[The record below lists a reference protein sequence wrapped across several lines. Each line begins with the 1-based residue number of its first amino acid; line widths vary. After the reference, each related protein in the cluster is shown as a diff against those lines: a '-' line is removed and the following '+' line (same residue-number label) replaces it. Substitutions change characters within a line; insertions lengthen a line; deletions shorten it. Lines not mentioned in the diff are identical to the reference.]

1 MTIPFVKYQG
11 TGNDFVLIDNRTG
24 AWQDYLAMQVP
35 QHFAGERELVAHIC
49 HRRLGIGADGLMLLQ
64 NKEGFHFEMV
74 YFNSD
79 GGLSSMCGNGG
90 RCIAAWAFSLGLG
103 DDSLQFWAPDG
114 THEARKTNDGKG
126 IALNMNPVSLVQ
138 QINTN
143 DWELNTGSP
152 HYVSFQDNNIQQL
165 ALVDWAKNI
174 RYNEPYTNQGIN
186 VNAVNILDEN
196 TISMRTYE
204 RGVEDETLSCGTG
217 VCAAAI
223 SFVQRSGMQLNPFES
238 GQPQTEANS
247 NQVQNHL
254 IEVITPGGTLQVS
267 LQRDQNN
274 YDHIVLIGP
283 ATFVF
288 QGQL

>member
-1 MTIPFVKYQG
+1 
-11 TGNDFVLIDNRTG
+11 
-24 AWQDYLAMQVP
+24 
-35 QHFAGERELVAHIC
+35 
-49 HRRLGIGADGLMLLQ
+49 
-64 NKEGFHFEMV
+64 
-74 YFNSD
+74 
-79 GGLSSMCGNGG
+79 MCGNGG

-126 IALNMNPVSLVQ
+126 IALNMNPVSRVQ

-174 RYNEPYTNQGIN
+174 RYNEPYTNLGIN

-238 GQPQTEANS
+238 GQPHTEANS
-247 NQVQNHL
+247 NEVQNHL

-274 YDHIVLIGP
+274 YNHIVLIGP

>member
-24 AWQDYLAMQVP
+24 AWQDYLAMHVP
-35 QHFAGERELVAHIC
+35 QEFATEKDLVAHIC
-49 HRRLGIGADGLMLLQ
+49 HRKFGIGADGLMLLQ

-238 GQPQTEANS
+238 GQPHTEANS
-247 NQVQNHL
+247 NEVQNHL

-267 LQRDQNN
+267 LQRHQNN
-274 YDHIVLIGP
+274 YNHIVLIGP

>member
-126 IALNMNPVSLVQ
+126 IALNMNPVSRVQ

-174 RYNEPYTNQGIN
+174 RYNEPYTNLGIN

-223 SFVQRSGMQLNPFES
+223 SFVQRS
-238 GQPQTEANS
+238 QPHTEANT

-254 IEVITPGGTLQVS
+254 IEVNTPGGTLQVS

-274 YDHIVLIGP
+274 YNHIVLIGP

>member
-35 QHFAGERELVAHIC
+35 LQFATEKDLVAHIC

-126 IALNMNPVSLVQ
+126 IALNMNPVSRVQ

-174 RYNEPYTNQGIN
+174 RYNEPYTNLGIN

-238 GQPQTEANS
+238 GQPHTEANS
-247 NQVQNHL
+247 NEVQNHL

>member
-35 QHFAGERELVAHIC
+35 LQFATEKDLVAHIC
-49 HRRLGIGADGLMLLQ
+49 HRKFGIGADGLMLLQ

-114 THEARKTNDGKG
+114 THEAKKTNDGKG
-126 IALNMNPVSLVQ
+126 IALNMNPVSRVQ

-174 RYNEPYTNQGIN
+174 RYNEPYTNLGIN

-238 GQPQTEANS
+238 GQPHTEANS

-254 IEVITPGGTLQVS
+254 IEVNTPGGTLQVS

-274 YDHIVLIGP
+274 YNHIVLIGP

>member
-126 IALNMNPVSLVQ
+126 IALNMNPVSRVQ

-152 HYVSFQDNNIQQL
+152 HYVSFQDHNIQQL

-174 RYNEPYTNQGIN
+174 RYNEPYNNMGIN

-238 GQPQTEANS
+238 GKPHTEANS
-247 NQVQNHL
+247 NEVQNHL

-274 YDHIVLIGP
+274 YNHIVLIGP

>member
-1 MTIPFVKYQG
+1 MTIQFVKYQG

-35 QHFAGERELVAHIC
+35 QHFAGERDLVAQIC

-114 THEARKTNDGKG
+114 THEARKTNDGNG

-174 RYNEPYTNQGIN
+174 RYNEPYTNLGIN
-186 VNAVNILDEN
+186 VNAVNILDKN
-196 TISMRTYE
+196 RISMRTYE

-223 SFVQRSGMQLNPFES
+223 SFVQRS
-238 GQPQTEANS
+238 QPQTEANS
-247 NQVQNHL
+247 NEAQNHL
-254 IEVITPGGTLQVS
+254 IQVITPGGTLQVS

-274 YDHIVLIGP
+274 YNHIVLIGP

>member
-35 QHFAGERELVAHIC
+35 QEFATEKDLVAHIC

-126 IALNMNPVSLVQ
+126 IALNMNPVSRVQ

-223 SFVQRSGMQLNPFES
+223 SFVQRS
-238 GQPQTEANS
+238 QPETEANS
-247 NQVQNHL
+247 NEVQNHL

>member
-35 QHFAGERELVAHIC
+35 LQFATEKDLVAHIC

-126 IALNMNPVSLVQ
+126 IALNMNPVSRVQ

-152 HYVSFQDNNIQQL
+152 HYVSFQDNDIQQL

-174 RYNEPYTNQGIN
+174 RYNEPYTNLGIN

-238 GQPQTEANS
+238 GQPHTEANT

-254 IEVITPGGTLQVS
+254 IEVNTPGGTLQVS

-274 YDHIVLIGP
+274 YNHIVLIGP

>member
-174 RYNEPYTNQGIN
+174 RYNEPYTNLGIN

-223 SFVQRSGMQLNPFES
+223 SFVQRS
-238 GQPQTEANS
+238 QPHTEANS
-247 NQVQNHL
+247 NEVQNHL

>member
-1 MTIPFVKYQG
+1 MTLNFVKYQG

-24 AWQDYLAMQVP
+24 AWQAYLAIQVP
-35 QHFAGERELVAHIC
+35 QQFATEKDLVAHLC
-49 HRRLGIGADGLMLLQ
+49 HRKFGVGADGLMLLQ
-64 NKEGFHFEMV
+64 NKEGFDFEMV

-103 DDSLQFWAPDG
+103 DDTLRFWAPDG

-126 IALNMNPVSLVQ
+126 IALNMNPVSQVQ

-174 RYNEPYTNQGIN
+174 RYNEPYTNLGIN

-196 TISMRTYE
+196 KISMRTYE

-223 SFVQRSGMQLNPFES
+223 SFVHRSGMALNPAES
-238 GQPQTEANS
+238 GQPQTEATG

-254 IEVITPGGTLQVS
+254 IEVITPGGVLQVS
-267 LQRDQNN
+267 LQRHHNN
-274 YDHIVLIGP
+274 YNNIVLIGP

>member
-35 QHFAGERELVAHIC
+35 LQFATEKDLVAHIC

-223 SFVQRSGMQLNPFES
+223 SFVQRS
-238 GQPQTEANS
+238 QPHTEANS
-247 NQVQNHL
+247 NEVQNHL

>member
-35 QHFAGERELVAHIC
+35 QDFATEKDLVAHIC

-126 IALNMNPVSLVQ
+126 IALNMNPVSRVQ
-138 QINTN
+138 QINRN

-152 HYVSFQDNNIQQL
+152 HYVSFQDHNIQQL

-223 SFVQRSGMQLNPFES
+223 SFVQRSGMQLKPVES
-238 GQPQTEANS
+238 SQPQTEANS
-247 NQVQNHL
+247 NEVQNHL

-267 LQRDQNN
+267 LHRDQNN
-274 YDHIVLIGP
+274 YNHIVLIGP

>member
-35 QHFAGERELVAHIC
+35 QEFATEKDLVAHIC

-90 RCIAAWAFSLGLG
+90 RCIAAWAFSLGMG

-126 IALNMNPVSLVQ
+126 IALNMNPVSRVQ

-223 SFVQRSGMQLNPFES
+223 SFVQRS
-238 GQPQTEANS
+238 QPHTEANS
-247 NQVQNHL
+247 NEVQNHL

-274 YDHIVLIGP
+274 YNHIVLIGP

>member
-35 QHFAGERELVAHIC
+35 LQFATEKDLVAHIC

-126 IALNMNPVSLVQ
+126 IALNMNPVSRVQ

-174 RYNEPYTNQGIN
+174 RYNEPYTNLGIN

-238 GQPQTEANS
+238 GQPHTEANT

-254 IEVITPGGTLQVS
+254 IEVNTPGGTLQVS

-274 YDHIVLIGP
+274 YNHIVLIGP

>member
-1 MTIPFVKYQG
+1 MKIPFVKYQG

-238 GQPQTEANS
+238 GQPHTEANS

-254 IEVITPGGTLQVS
+254 IEVNTPGGTLQVS

>member
-1 MTIPFVKYQG
+1 MTIQFVKYQG

-35 QHFAGERELVAHIC
+35 LQFATEKDLVAHIC

-126 IALNMNPVSLVQ
+126 IALNMKPVSRVQ

-174 RYNEPYTNQGIN
+174 RYNEPYTNLGIN

-238 GQPQTEANS
+238 GQPHTEANS
-247 NQVQNHL
+247 NEVQNHL

-274 YDHIVLIGP
+274 YNHIVLIGP

>member
-174 RYNEPYTNQGIN
+174 RYNEPYTNLGIN

-238 GQPQTEANS
+238 GQPHTEANT
-247 NQVQNHL
+247 NEIPNHL

>member
-49 HRRLGIGADGLMLLQ
+49 HRKFGIGADGLMLLQ

-103 DDSLQFWAPDG
+103 DNSLQFWAPDG
-114 THEARKTNDGKG
+114 LHEARKTNDGKG

-152 HYVSFQDNNIQQL
+152 HYVSFQDSNIQKL
-165 ALVDWAKNI
+165 PLVDWAKNI
-174 RYNEPYTNQGIN
+174 RYNEPYTNLGIN

-223 SFVQRSGMQLNPFES
+223 SFVQRS
-238 GQPQTEANS
+238 QPQTEANS

-267 LQRDQNN
+267 LQHDQNN

-288 QGQL
+288 HGQL

>member
-49 HRRLGIGADGLMLLQ
+49 HRKFGIGADGLMLLQ

-223 SFVQRSGMQLNPFES
+223 SFVQRNCMSTPFES
-238 GQPQTEANS
+238 GQPHTEANT
-247 NQVQNHL
+247 NEIQNHL

-267 LQRDQNN
+267 LQRHQNN
-274 YDHIVLIGP
+274 YKHIVLIGP

>member
-126 IALNMNPVSLVQ
+126 IALNMNPVSRVQ

-238 GQPQTEANS
+238 GQPHTEANS
-247 NQVQNHL
+247 NEVQNHL

>member
-1 MTIPFVKYQG
+1 MTIQFVKYQG

-126 IALNMNPVSLVQ
+126 IALNMNPVSRVQ

-174 RYNEPYTNQGIN
+174 RYNEPYTNLGIN

>member
-1 MTIPFVKYQG
+1 MTIPFVKYEG

-35 QHFAGERELVAHIC
+35 IQFATEKDLVAHIC

-174 RYNEPYTNQGIN
+174 RYNEPYTNLGIN

-238 GQPQTEANS
+238 GQPHTEANS
-247 NQVQNHL
+247 NEVQNHL

-274 YDHIVLIGP
+274 YNHIVLIGP

>member
-35 QHFAGERELVAHIC
+35 QEFATEKDLVAHIC

-238 GQPQTEANS
+238 GQPHTEANS
-247 NQVQNHL
+247 NEVQNHL

>member
-126 IALNMNPVSLVQ
+126 IALNMNPVSRVQ

-152 HYVSFQDNNIQQL
+152 HYVSFQDNDIQQL

-174 RYNEPYTNQGIN
+174 RYNEPYTNLGIN

-238 GQPQTEANS
+238 GQPHTEANS
-247 NQVQNHL
+247 NEVQNHL

>member
-35 QHFAGERELVAHIC
+35 LQFATEKDLVAHIC

-126 IALNMNPVSLVQ
+126 IALNMNPVSRVQ

-223 SFVQRSGMQLNPFES
+223 SFVQRS
-238 GQPQTEANS
+238 QPQTEANS
-247 NQVQNHL
+247 NEVQNHL

>member
-126 IALNMNPVSLVQ
+126 IALNMNPVSRVQ

-223 SFVQRSGMQLNPFES
+223 SFVQRS
-238 GQPQTEANS
+238 QPHTEANS
-247 NQVQNHL
+247 NEVQNHL

>member
-1 MTIPFVKYQG
+1 
-11 TGNDFVLIDNRTG
+11 
-24 AWQDYLAMQVP
+24 
-35 QHFAGERELVAHIC
+35 
-49 HRRLGIGADGLMLLQ
+49 
-64 NKEGFHFEMV
+64 
-74 YFNSD
+74 
-79 GGLSSMCGNGG
+79 
-90 RCIAAWAFSLGLG
+90 
-103 DDSLQFWAPDG
+103 
-114 THEARKTNDGKG
+114 
-126 IALNMNPVSLVQ
+126 MNPVSLVQ

-174 RYNEPYTNQGIN
+174 RYNEPYTNLGIN

-223 SFVQRSGMQLNPFES
+223 SFVQRS
-238 GQPQTEANS
+238 QPQTEANS
-247 NQVQNHL
+247 NEVQNHL
-254 IEVITPGGTLQVS
+254 IQVITPGGTLQVS

-274 YDHIVLIGP
+274 YDNIVLIGP

>member
-24 AWQDYLAMQVP
+24 AWQDYLAMQIP
-35 QHFAGERELVAHIC
+35 LQFATEKDLVAHIC

-223 SFVQRSGMQLNPFES
+223 SFVQRS
-238 GQPQTEANS
+238 QPHTEANS
-247 NQVQNHL
+247 NEVQNHL

-274 YDHIVLIGP
+274 YNHIVLIGP

>member
-1 MTIPFVKYQG
+1 MTIQFVKYQG
-11 TGNDFVLIDNRTG
+11 TGNDFVLIDNRAG

-126 IALNMNPVSLVQ
+126 IALNMKPVSRVQ

-174 RYNEPYTNQGIN
+174 RYNEPYTNLGIN

-238 GQPQTEANS
+238 GQPHTEANS
-247 NQVQNHL
+247 NEVQNHL

-274 YDHIVLIGP
+274 YNHIVLIGP

>member
-1 MTIPFVKYQG
+1 MTIQFVKYQG
-11 TGNDFVLIDNRTG
+11 TGNDFVLIDNRAG
-24 AWQDYLAMQVP
+24 AWQDYLAMQIP
-35 QHFAGERELVAHIC
+35 LQFATEKDLVAHIC

-126 IALNMNPVSLVQ
+126 IALNMNPVSRVQ

-174 RYNEPYTNQGIN
+174 RYNEPYTNLGIN

-238 GQPQTEANS
+238 GQPHTEANS
-247 NQVQNHL
+247 NEVQNHL

-267 LQRDQNN
+267 LQHDQNN

>member
-114 THEARKTNDGKG
+114 THEARKTIDGKG

-238 GQPQTEANS
+238 GQPHTEANS
-247 NQVQNHL
+247 NEVQNHL

>member
-1 MTIPFVKYQG
+1 MTIPFVKYEG

-126 IALNMNPVSLVQ
+126 IALNMNPVSRVQ

-152 HYVSFQDNNIQQL
+152 HYVSFQDNDIQQL

-174 RYNEPYTNQGIN
+174 RYNEPYTNLGIN

-238 GQPQTEANS
+238 GQPHTEANS
-247 NQVQNHL
+247 NEVQNHL

-274 YDHIVLIGP
+274 YNHIVLIGP

>member
-1 MTIPFVKYQG
+1 MKIPFVKYQG

-35 QHFAGERELVAHIC
+35 QDFATEKDLVAHIC
-49 HRRLGIGADGLMLLQ
+49 HRKFGIGADGLMLLQ

-126 IALNMNPVSLVQ
+126 IALNMNPVSRVQ

-174 RYNEPYTNQGIN
+174 RYNEPYTNLGIN
-186 VNAVNILDEN
+186 VNAVNILDKN
-196 TISMRTYE
+196 RISMRTYE

-247 NQVQNHL
+247 NEVQNHL
-254 IEVITPGGTLQVS
+254 IQVITPGGTLQVS

-274 YDHIVLIGP
+274 YNHIVLIGP

>member
-238 GQPQTEANS
+238 GQPHTEANS
-247 NQVQNHL
+247 NEVQNHL

>member
-35 QHFAGERELVAHIC
+35 LQFATEKDLVAHIC

-126 IALNMNPVSLVQ
+126 IALNMNPVSRVQ

-196 TISMRTYE
+196 RISMRTYE

-223 SFVQRSGMQLNPFES
+223 SFVQRS
-238 GQPQTEANS
+238 QPHTEANT
-247 NQVQNHL
+247 NEIANHL

-274 YDHIVLIGP
+274 YNHIVLIGP

>member
-49 HRRLGIGADGLMLLQ
+49 HRKLGIGADGLMLLQ

-174 RYNEPYTNQGIN
+174 RYNEPYTNLGIN

-238 GQPQTEANS
+238 GQPHTEANS
-247 NQVQNHL
+247 NEVQNHL

-274 YDHIVLIGP
+274 YNHIVLIGP

>member
-174 RYNEPYTNQGIN
+174 RYNEPYTNLGIN

-238 GQPQTEANS
+238 GQPHTEANS
-247 NQVQNHL
+247 NEVQNHL

-274 YDHIVLIGP
+274 YNHIVLIGP

>member
-1 MTIPFVKYQG
+1 MTIQFVKYQG

-35 QHFAGERELVAHIC
+35 LQFATEKDLVAHIC

-126 IALNMNPVSLVQ
+126 IALNMNPVSRVQ

-223 SFVQRSGMQLNPFES
+223 SFVQRS
-238 GQPQTEANS
+238 QPHTEANS
-247 NQVQNHL
+247 NEVQNHL

-283 ATFVF
+283 AKFVF

>member
-35 QHFAGERELVAHIC
+35 QEFATEKDLVAHIC

-126 IALNMNPVSLVQ
+126 IALNMNPVSRVQ

-174 RYNEPYTNQGIN
+174 RYNEPYTNLGIN

-223 SFVQRSGMQLNPFES
+223 SFVQRS
-238 GQPQTEANS
+238 QPHTEANS
-247 NQVQNHL
+247 NEVQNHL

-274 YDHIVLIGP
+274 YNHIVLIGP